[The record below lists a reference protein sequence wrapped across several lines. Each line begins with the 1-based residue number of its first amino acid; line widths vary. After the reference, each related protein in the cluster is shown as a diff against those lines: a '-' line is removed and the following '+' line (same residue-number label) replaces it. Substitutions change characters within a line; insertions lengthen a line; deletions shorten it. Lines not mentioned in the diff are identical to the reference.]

1 MLKRCKISCLFF
13 TRYDQLLRKN
23 LEILIF
29 FKSINFLKEL
39 NRVRKAALTFGF
51 HDLFDGLA
59 EILQREL
66 FMLTTSNTANPE
78 TILEFTHCINCLRA
92 PEYKDFRKDIQPFV
106 SNAPQFNRKFNK

>member
-1 MLKRCKISCLFF
+1 M
-13 TRYDQLLRKN
+13 
-23 LEILIF
+23 
-29 FKSINFLKEL
+29 KEL